1 MNISEAIN
9 THGISVVLKSLFPH
23 LKGIDFN
30 SVSHNSDFDNS
41 GFFSTI
47 DTKDWCFSVGSMPL
61 LYRHLKPEDIS
72 SDINKLLIRNNINL
86 DTSYNDSSGNITLWD
101 GDGFKI
107 EKVTDNNLSLVIITS
122 VNSIT
127 KATIA
132 FNETSLAKTTTSPNW
147 ISGLA
152 PIYDSKSIDQNER
165 DFSKFI
171 LCPLLFE
178 GDNDYILIPLQADEF
193 AKPLIDK
200 IIDDNGGSKEFN
212 EEDHD
217 GWQNLY
223 TGHLFIIGYLSKQKC
238 VRINRKQTTAS
249 STDGVSLAS
258 GIHPLSNQINSIV
271 KGLNKQVYNPADGA
285 VADGRLVA
293 SSEKANNIVAFDEN
307 ASNLIS
313 SFKDVVVQYNTED
326 PFLKINSASIET
338 WMDKNPEETISFSVP
353 NNFELLLSK
362 GNSMYRLNLFPPGGL
377 MGSWP
382 KDIPQ
387 NDFEE
392 LPEVNF
398 SKEILTRQAPP
409 TIKNTYT
416 INKSASNI
424 TDDNQKRA
432 DFIESSVVDDE
443 DLNVNTSKSS
453 KSSSFLKWL
462 FVIIGVMLLFF
473 LLRNCSTS
481 RDAEYYYNRGLGNAE
496 SGKFDKASRDFENA
510 INLDNDYIDPH
521 LARGEMNL
529 QNGEYQN
536 AKYDFDEVILMDPEN
551 WKAYYFRGLA
561 NMRLATSKYSRS
573 NKHAIQDFTKS
584 ISINSTETNG
594 KSYYYRGKVFQ
605 KIENESYCSDYY
617 QACEFNTLDACG
629 LVDEYCQPQTGF
641 SPYDK
646 NFGPGIFTG
655 NNSFEFDNSIG
666 DVDLV
671 VSLVDIYSNIRVRS
685 QYIQKGDVLLMENI
699 PSSIYK
705 IQKIEGENWSR
716 SLTMKDNV
724 TKGGFLIGQ
733 SFSEITKNYAINKN
747 SKIGGIKFNVI
758 GGGVNSNEINEEQF
772 FNQ

>member
-1 MNISEAIN
+1 MNISDAIN
-9 THGISVVLKSLFPH
+9 TYGISVVLKSLFPNV
-23 LKGIDFN
+23 KGIDFN
-30 SVSHNSDFDNS
+30 TVSHNSDFDKS

-47 DTKDWCFSVGSMPL
+47 DANDWCFSVGSMPL
-61 LYRHLKPEDIS
+61 LYRHLKPEEITTE
-72 SDINKLLIRNNINL
+72 INKLLIINNINL
-86 DTSYNDSSGNITLWD
+86 NSSYNDPTGNITLWD

-107 EKVTDNNLSLVIITS
+107 EKVTDNNLNLVIITS
-122 VNSIT
+122 VSSIT
-127 KATIA
+127 KETIA

-152 PIYDSKSIDQNER
+152 PVYDSKSIDKNER

-178 GDNDYILIPLQADEF
+178 GENDYILIPVQADEF
-193 AKPLIDK
+193 VKPLIDK
-200 IIDDNGGSKEFN
+200 IIDDNGGFKEFN
-212 EEDHD
+212 KENHD
-217 GWQNLY
+217 GWQSLY
-223 TGHLFIIGYLSKQKC
+223 SGHLFVIGYLPKQKC

-249 STDGVSLAS
+249 STDGESLAS

-271 KGLNKQVYNPADGA
+271 KGLNKQIYNPADGA

-307 ASNLIS
+307 ASNLVS

-353 NNFELLLSK
+353 NNFELILSK
-362 GNSMYRLNLFPPGGL
+362 GNAMYRLNIFPSGGL

-382 KDIPQ
+382 NDIPQ
-387 NDFEE
+387 NDFKE

-409 TIKNTYT
+409 AIKNTNT
-416 INKSASNI
+416 INKLASNI

-462 FVIIGVMLLFF
+462 FIIIGVILLFL
-473 LLRNCSTS
+473 LLRNCSVS
-481 RDAEYYYNRGLGNAE
+481 RDAEYYYKRGLANVE

-510 INLDNDYIDPH
+510 INLDNDYIDSY
-521 LARGEMNL
+521 LARGEMNW
-529 QNGEYQN
+529 QIGEYQN

-551 WKAYYFRGLA
+551 WKAYYLRGLA

-573 NKHAIQDFTKS
+573 NKYAIQDFTKS
-584 ISINSTETNG
+584 LSINSTATNG
-594 KSYYYRGKVFQ
+594 RSFYYRGKVFQ
-605 KIENESYCSDYY
+605 NIDNESYCSDYY
-617 QACEFNTLDACG
+617 QACEFNTLDACE
-629 LVDEYCQPQTGF
+629 LVEEYCRPKTGF
-641 SPYDK
+641 RPYDK
-646 NFGPGIFTG
+646 IFGPGVFTG
-655 NNSFEFDNSIG
+655 DGEFTVTNNCDYDMVITLK
-666 DVDLV
+666 DLRTRR
-671 VSLVDIYSNIRVRS
+671 SVRS
-685 QYIQKGDVLLMENI
+685 EYVRSGEKLVMDRI
-699 PSSIYK
+699 PNGRYQVEYLQGLK
-705 IQKIEGENWSR
+705 WSFNKTLPNEI
-716 SLTMKDNV
+716 S
-724 TKGGFLIGQ
+724 KGGFLADQKTSKVNYVWNLSNSQSIGY
-733 SFSEITKNYAINKN
+733 NDC
-747 SKIGGIKFNVI
+747 VV
-758 GGGVNSNEINEEQF
+758 GGGLTSDEISEEQF

>member
-86 DTSYNDSSGNITLWD
+86 DSSYNDSSGNITLWD

-326 PFLKINSASIET
+326 FFLKINSASIET
-338 WMDKNPEETISFSVP
+338 WMDNNPDETISFSVP

-362 GNSMYRLNLFPPGGL
+362 GNAMYRLNLFPPGGL

-409 TIKNTYT
+409 AIKNTNT

-424 TDDNQKRA
+424 TDDYQKRA

-462 FVIIGVMLLFF
+462 FIIIGVMLLFF
-473 LLRNCSTS
+473 LLRNCSAS
-481 RDAEYYYNRGLGNAE
+481 RDAEYYYKRGLGNVE

-521 LARGEMNL
+521 LTRGEMNL

-551 WKAYYFRGLA
+551 WKAYYLRGLA
-561 NMRLATSKYSRS
+561 NMRLATSDYSRS

-584 ISINSTETNG
+584 LSINSTATNG

-617 QACEFNTLDACG
+617 QACEFNTLDACE
-629 LVDEYCQPQTGF
+629 LVDEYCQPKTGF
-641 SPYDK
+641 RPYDK
-646 NFGPGIFTG
+646 IFGPGVFTG
-655 NNSFEFDNSIG
+655 DNEFTVTNNCDYDMVITLK
-666 DVDLV
+666 DL
-671 VSLVDIYSNIRVRS
+671 RTRRTVRS
-685 QYIQKGDVLLMENI
+685 EYVRSGEKLVMDRI
-699 PSSIYK
+699 PNGRYQVEYLQGLK
-705 IQKIEGENWSR
+705 WSFNKMLPDEI
-716 SLTMKDNV
+716 S
-724 TKGGFLIGQ
+724 KGGFLVDQKTSKVNQVWNFSIYQ
-733 SFSEITKNYAINKN
+733 SLGYKDC
-747 SKIGGIKFNVI
+747 VV
-758 GGGVNSNEINEEQF
+758 GGGLTSDEISEEQF

>member
-86 DTSYNDSSGNITLWD
+86 DSSYNDSSGNITLWD

-249 STDGVSLAS
+249 STDGESLAS

-285 VADGRLVA
+285 VADGRLIA

-313 SFKDVVVQYNTED
+313 SFKNVVVQYNTED
-326 PFLKINSASIET
+326 SFLKINSASIET
-338 WMDKNPEETISFSVP
+338 WMNKNSEETISFSVP

-382 KDIPQ
+382 NDIPQ

-398 SKEILTRQAPP
+398 SQEILTRQAPP
-409 TIKNTYT
+409 PIKGSSKRN
-416 INKSASNI
+416 NSASSIAN
-424 TDDNQKRA
+424 DNQKKA

-443 DLNVNTSKSS
+443 DLNINNSKPS

-462 FVIIGVMLLFF
+462 FIIIGVILLFL
-473 LLRNCSTS
+473 LLRNCSSS
-481 RDAEYYYNRGLGNAE
+481 RDAEYYYKRGVGNAE
-496 SGKFDKASRDFENA
+496 SGKYDKASKDFENA
-510 INLDNDYIDPH
+510 INLDNEYIDPY

-536 AKYDFDEVILMDPEN
+536 AKYDFDEAILMDPEN
-551 WKAYYFRGLA
+551 WKAYYLRGLA
-561 NMRLATSKYSRS
+561 NMRIDTSKYSRS
-573 NKHAIQDFTKS
+573 NKNAVQDFSKS
-584 ISINSTETNG
+584 LSLNSTASNG

-605 KIENESYCSDYY
+605 KIEDESYCSDFY
-617 QACEFNTLDACG
+617 QACEFNTLDACE
-629 LVDEYCQPQTGF
+629 LVDEYCRPKTGF
-641 SPYDK
+641 NPFEK
-646 NFGPGIFTG
+646 LFGPGILTGQSFFTFK
-655 NNSFEFDNSIG
+655 NNCDFDMVVTVKSIRTRRKVRSGYVRSGETITMDRIPNGRFDVEYLKGFNWSFSKI
-666 DVDLV
+666 
-671 VSLVDIYSNIRVRS
+671 LVDGIS
-685 QYIQKGDVLLMENI
+685 
-699 PSSIYK
+699 
-705 IQKIEGENWSR
+705 
-716 SLTMKDNV
+716 
-724 TKGGFLIGQ
+724 KGGFLVDQETKRISKSLLYNKKMTDG
-733 SFSEITKNYAINKN
+733 FENCAIDGKIESENISVEDFLN
-747 SKIGGIKFNVI
+747 
-758 GGGVNSNEINEEQF
+758 
-772 FNQ
+772 